1 MNRILKKYCIY
12 LMVSSLLYP
21 CTTVLVG
28 KDAELDK
35 DWRIC

>member
-1 MNRILKKYCIY
+1 MNRILKKFGIY
-12 LMVSSLLYP
+12 LMVSFMLYP

-35 DWRIC
+35 DWRIG

>member
-12 LMVSSLLYP
+12 LMVSFLLYLS
-21 CTTVLVG
+21 TTVLVG

-35 DWRIC
+35 DWRIY